1 MQKVKGQKLYHTQL
15 RLQIV
20 DCYMLIVRF
29 DSGKNEMGRFVF
41 ALTIHQIISTLL
53 HKPNRLLISTKFN
66 VFNKGLGLG
75 STFALLH

>member
-1 MQKVKGQKLYHTQL
+1 
-15 RLQIV
+15 
-20 DCYMLIVRF
+20 
-29 DSGKNEMGRFVF
+29 MGRFVF

-53 HKPNRLLISTKFN
+53 PNPNRLLIFYEIN